1 MAPKPGLLHSR
12 LFPPT
17 CFCDAIPK
25 ASAQKLLQSRKALL
39 AKHQPNGCDTWH
51 CLGVWISRMIYIL
64 YIYKD
69 LDVIMHDVQETIC
82 KLEIM
87 QNHQNDIQTQVV
99 VSHCIGTVD
108 MIDVVISS
116 STNFNH

>member
-1 MAPKPGLLHSR
+1 VD
-12 LFPPT
+12 FE
-17 CFCDAIPK
+17 D
-25 ASAQKLLQSRKALL
+25 
-39 AKHQPNGCDTWH
+39 D
-51 CLGVWISRMIYIL
+51 
-64 YIYKD
+64 IYKD

-87 QNHQNDIQTQVV
+87 QNNQNDIQTQVV